1 MEFKDLSRD
10 FRKYHS
16 NSLNVALHLL
26 TTPLALL
33 SLLRIVA
40 FGLGAAWVSAI
51 CALYCMALVPR
62 LPGPMWVAN
71 TVCMATLSW
80 AAINLVQWAPLT
92 STLML
97 AVGYFGQDLAHWMTG
112 EATFQSTYIQKGLEG
127 VIRDMA
133 EHTFYLLPLV
143 LDACLHLDQ
152 LPLFSWVVAYN
163 KVLRTKLDGPDMKT
177 HMATIVRYDPSVPSL
192 PCSQPIQSYHA

>member
-1 MEFKDLSRD
+1 MDPEEAAGE
-10 FRKYHS
+10 
-16 NSLNVALHLL
+16 VA
-26 TTPLALL
+26 TA
-33 SLLRIVA
+33 
-40 FGLGAAWVSAI
+40 GAATA
-51 CALYCMALVPR
+51 CMV
-62 LPGPMWVAN
+62 
-71 TVCMATLSW
+71 TLSW
-80 AAINLVQWAPLT
+80 AATSHVQWAPIT
-92 STLML
+92 SSLMM

-112 EATFQSTYIQKGLEG
+112 QATFQSTYIQKGLEE

-143 LDACLHLDQ
+143 LDACLHLDH

-192 PCSQPIQSYHA
+192 PCSQPIQNYHAKRSINHPISSDHLQLGQGSEALQGSHHTLVAAGG